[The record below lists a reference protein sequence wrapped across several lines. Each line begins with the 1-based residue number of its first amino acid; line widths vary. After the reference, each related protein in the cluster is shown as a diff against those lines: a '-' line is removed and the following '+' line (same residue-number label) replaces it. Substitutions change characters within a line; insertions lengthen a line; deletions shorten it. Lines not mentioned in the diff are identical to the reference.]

1 VAYGRTYITRT
12 LGIWHSRKISIVR
25 STAARSCEC
34 SLQGCNH
41 QDAASQHDARRS
53 TDEAVIEKDMSFH
66 LSLISI
72 SVYRDTTFILCLC
85 ITALQS
91 TMATLYGISRKSS
104 YSPIQLQDRVD
115 RDTQAGLLLTEHARR
130 PDGWPASPK
139 VVKPTIISVVSD
151 LTVDL
156 ILLFFSLLF
165 LAFAL
170 TVRHYDQASISSNP
184 RAFDLLSQATRYVS
198 RDEASRRLS
207 QY

>member
-1 VAYGRTYITRT
+1 VYIET
-12 LGIWHSRKISIVR
+12 
-25 STAARSCEC
+25 
-34 SLQGCNH
+34 
-41 QDAASQHDARRS
+41 RRS
-53 TDEAVIEKDMSFH
+53 FCVSVLPLFNPQWPPFTASHARAVI
-66 LSLISI
+66 
-72 SVYRDTTFILCLC
+72 R
-85 ITALQS
+85 
-91 TMATLYGISRKSS
+91 
-104 YSPIQLQDRVD
+104 PIQLQDRAD
-115 RDTQAGLLLTEHARR
+115 RGTQAGLLLTEHARR